1 MPLSNDKQKLTPLYD
16 SIRSNFPRHGSC
28 GRGSAPASTDLEM
41 PEWQYITRDLN
52 DLPRRT
58 TVLDLLNGA
67 GKDGWELVMITRNNI
82 AYLKRQVP
90 KPSSRTSRPTTSGS
104 TTK

>member
-1 MPLSNDKQKLTPLYD
+1 
-16 SIRSNFPRHGSC
+16 
-28 GRGSAPASTDLEM
+28 M
-41 PEWQYITRDLN
+41 PEWEYITLDLS

-58 TVLDLLNGA
+58 TELDLLNEV
-67 GKDGWELVMITRNNI
+67 GKDGWELVMIMSNNI

-90 KPSSRTSRPTTSGS
+90 KRPSRTSHPTTTGE